1 VAEREKGVTEARS
14 AYRQLRDLILRTE
27 LRPSEPL
34 VESELM
40 QRLGVGRTPL
50 RDALRLLAH
59 DGLVDIEAR
68 RGTRV
73 SHVTIDD
80 LQQIFEVREGVEE
93 LVGRLAAGRV
103 TPAHL
108 EELSSLIERVRASD
122 TEASDVALDTQFH
135 DLLLRIAA
143 NRYLDAIYG
152 RLFDASLRIM
162 YLTHAGIESRARQ
175 AETFEAVADALRR
188 ADGDRLADLLRAHV
202 TETRGR
208 VGDAIFSRR
217 GSLTGSHH

>member
-1 VAEREKGVTEARS
+1 MAEREKGVTEARA
-14 AYRQLRDLILRTE
+14 AYRTLRDLILRTE

-40 QRLGVGRTPL
+40 ARLSVGRTPL

-80 LQQIFEVREGVEE
+80 LQQIFEVREGLEE

-103 TPAHL
+103 SEAHL
-108 EELSSLIERVRASD
+108 RELEDLVERVRASD
-122 TEASDVALDTQFH
+122 SEESDVALDSEFH
-135 DLLLRIAA
+135 ALLLRIAS
-143 NRYLDAIYG
+143 NRYLDSIYA
-152 RLFDASLRIM
+152 RMFDASLRIM
-162 YLTHAGIESRARQ
+162 YLTRAGIESRARQ
-175 AETFEAVADALRR
+175 AETFEAVAAALQHG
-188 ADGDRLADLLRAHV
+188 DGERLAQLLRTHV
-202 TETRGR
+202 AETRTR
-208 VGDAIFSRR
+208 VADAIFTRR
-217 GSLTGSHH
+217 GTLAGARR